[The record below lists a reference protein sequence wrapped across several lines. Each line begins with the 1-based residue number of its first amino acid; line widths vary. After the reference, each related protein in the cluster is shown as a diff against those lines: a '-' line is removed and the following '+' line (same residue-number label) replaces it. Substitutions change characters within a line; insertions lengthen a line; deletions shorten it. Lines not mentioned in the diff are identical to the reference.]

1 MAGSKEIRNQIKSV
15 RNTQKITS
23 AMEMVAAAK
32 RRKAQDRMKA
42 ARPYAEHIRQ
52 VAAHLAA
59 SSVSD
64 YKHPF
69 LIQREQ
75 IKATGLIVVTA
86 DKGLCGSLN
95 SNILRLALEY
105 LQNNEKSGLLTQTC
119 VFGNKGYGL
128 LARTKVNI
136 AAYATDLGDVPKI
149 EQLIGPIKVMLDA
162 YHKGE
167 IDRLDICY
175 MRFVN
180 TMKQEAVLEQLLP
193 IPPKALEPSSRTR
206 WEYIYEPSGTLVVE
220 EIMVRYIESIIYHA
234 VAENMASEQSA
245 RMVAMKA
252 ASDNAESLIDDLV
265 LLYNKSRQAQI
276 TQELSEIVA
285 GAAAV

>member
-15 RNTQKITS
+15 RNTQKITG

-32 RRKAQDRMKA
+32 MRKAQDRMKA

-64 YKHPF
+64 YRHPF
-69 LIQREQ
+69 LSQRE
-75 IKATGLIVVTA
+75 KVKSSGLIVVTA

-95 SNILRLALEY
+95 SSILRLAIEY
-105 LQNNEKSGLLTQTC
+105 LKEKEEKGIETQVC
-119 VFGNKGYGL
+119 IFGNKGYSL
-128 LARTKVNI
+128 LLRSKAKIV
-136 AAYATDLGDVPKI
+136 AYATDLGDTPKI
-149 EQLIGPIKVMLDA
+149 EQLIGPTKIMLDA
-162 YHKGE
+162 YISGE
-167 IDRLDICY
+167 IDCIDICY

-180 TMKQEAVLEQLLP
+180 TMKQEPVREQLVP
-193 IPPKALEPSSRTR
+193 IPPQSLEPVTKTR
-206 WEYIYEPSGTLVVE
+206 WEYLYEPSGSMVVD
-220 EIMVRYIESIIYHA
+220 EIMVRYIESTIYHA

-252 ASDNAESLIDDLV
+252 ASDNAESLIDELV